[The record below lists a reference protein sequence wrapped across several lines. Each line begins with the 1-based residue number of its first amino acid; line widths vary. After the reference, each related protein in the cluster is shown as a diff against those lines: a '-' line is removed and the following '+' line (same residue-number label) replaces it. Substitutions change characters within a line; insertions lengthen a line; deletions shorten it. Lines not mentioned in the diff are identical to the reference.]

1 VVASGVAAD
10 RGRVIG
16 RTLDK
21 TVATA
26 AEAVADIP
34 NGSSLAV
41 GGFGVC
47 GIPAVLIR
55 ALLAQGA
62 EGLDIVS
69 NNAGLDDV
77 GLGQLLRAH
86 RVRRI
91 TASYVGEN
99 KEFERQ
105 FLSGEL
111 EVELTPQG
119 TLAEKLRAGGS
130 GIPAFYTRA
139 GAGTWVAE
147 GGIPWRY
154 AADGTVAVT
163 SPRKQ
168 QQSFTLGGTE
178 ADYVLENS
186 IVTDYALVRAS
197 VGDRHGNL
205 VFHESA
211 RNFNPVAGMAG
222 RITIAEVEKLVEP
235 GELPADAVHLP
246 GIFVHRI
253 VELSADESRDK
264 PIEKLTVAGAGR

>member
-1 VVASGVAAD
+1 M
-10 RGRVIG
+10 IG
-16 RTLDK
+16 DDLDK
-21 TVATA
+21 TVASA

-34 NGSSLAV
+34 AGSSLAV

-47 GIPAVLIR
+47 GVPAVLIR
-55 ALLAQGA
+55 ALLEQGA
-62 EGLDIVS
+62 DGLDIVS

-77 GLGQLLRAH
+77 GLGLLLRAH

-154 AADGTVAVT
+154 SPDGSIAVS
-163 SPRKQ
+163 SPAKRQ
-168 QQSFTLGGTE
+168 ESFTLGGVE
-178 ADYVLENS
+178 AEYVLENS
-186 IVTDYALVRAS
+186 IVTDYALVRAQ

-211 RNFNPVAGMAG
+211 RNFNPVAAMAG
-222 RITIAEVEKLVEP
+222 RVTIAEVERLVEP
-235 GELPADAVHLP
+235 GDIPPDAVHLP
-246 GIFVHRI
+246 GIFVHRV
-253 VELSADESRDK
+253 VELSPDEARDK
-264 PIEKLTVAGAGR
+264 PVEKLTTKGATR

>member
-1 VVASGVAAD
+1 M
-10 RGRVIG
+10 IG
-16 RTLDK
+16 NTLDK
-21 TVATA
+21 TLASA
-26 AEAVADIP
+26 ALAVADIP
-34 NGSSLAV
+34 SGASLAV

-47 GIPAVLIR
+47 GIPSALIR
-55 ALLAQGA
+55 ALLDQGA
-62 EGLDIVS
+62 NRLDVVS
-69 NNAGLDDV
+69 NNAGLDEV
-77 GLGQLLRAH
+77 GLGLLLRAH
-86 RVRRI
+86 RLARI

-139 GAGTWVAE
+139 GAGTWVAD

-154 AADGTVAVT
+154 SADGTVAVT
-163 SPRKQ
+163 SPRKPQ
-168 QQSFTLGGTE
+168 ATFSLGGVE
-178 ADYVLENS
+178 AEYVLEES

-211 RNFNPVAGMAG
+211 RNFNPVAAMAG
-222 RITIAEVEKLVEP
+222 KITIAEVETLVEP
-235 GELPADAVHLP
+235 GELPADSVHLP
-246 GIFVHRI
+246 GIFVHR
-253 VELSADESRDK
+253 VVQLSADEVRDK
-264 PIEKLTVAGAGR
+264 PIEKRTTKGATR